1 MDDTL
6 SPVQL
11 TLGCAQIGNL
21 GAAMS
26 DETAQAILETA
37 WTGGIRR
44 FDTAPHYGLGLSE
57 RRLGHFLATKPRD
70 QFIVST
76 KVGRLL
82 VPVNGAGP
90 DEQDDEGFAVPRTHR
105 RRWDFSADGVA
116 ASFGASRERL
126 GLDRI
131 DILYLHDPEEHVEE
145 ALTGGVRGITSL
157 KESGVVSEIGI
168 GNKNVGLLEEMITR
182 ASFDRIML
190 AGRYTLLDQSADQ
203 SLFTACRKRG
213 VLVDNAA
220 VFNSGVLARSP
231 VPDDAQFEYA
241 TATPDVLDRARA
253 IDGKL
258 RARGLPLA
266 AGALAFA
273 RRLEI
278 IRSVVVGAAHPSQ
291 LASIFE
297 WWNTEVPASVWRT
310 LEEAQLVSTPNSP

>member
-1 MDDTL
+1 MADAVI
-6 SPVQL
+6 PVQL

-37 WTGGIRR
+37 WAGGIRR

-57 RRLGHFLATKPRD
+57 RRLGQFLATKPRE
-70 QFIVST
+70 QFVVST

-82 VPVNGAGP
+82 VPVDAAGP
-90 DEQDDEGFAVPRTHR
+90 DVQDDEGFAVPRTHR
-105 RRWDFSADGVA
+105 RRWDFSADGIV
-116 ASFGASRERL
+116 ASFEASRERL
-126 GLDRI
+126 GLDQV

-145 ALTGGVRGITSL
+145 ALTGGVRGLSFL
-157 KESGVVSEIGI
+157 RESGMVTETGI
-168 GNKNVGLLEEMITR
+168 GNKNVDVLEEMITR

-190 AGRYTLLDQSADQ
+190 AGRYTLLDQSADPT
-203 SLFTACRKRG
+203 LFAACRKRG

-220 VFNSGVLARSP
+220 VFNSGILARSP

-241 TATPDVLDRARA
+241 TATSEILDRARA
-253 IDGKL
+253 IDSKL
-258 RARGLPLA
+258 KARGISLA

-278 IRSVVVGAAHPSQ
+278 FNSIVVGAADPSQ
-291 LASIFE
+291 LASILE
-297 WWNTEVPASVWRT
+297 WWNTQVPASVWRT
-310 LEEAQLVSTPNSP
+310 LEEDQLTSTPNS